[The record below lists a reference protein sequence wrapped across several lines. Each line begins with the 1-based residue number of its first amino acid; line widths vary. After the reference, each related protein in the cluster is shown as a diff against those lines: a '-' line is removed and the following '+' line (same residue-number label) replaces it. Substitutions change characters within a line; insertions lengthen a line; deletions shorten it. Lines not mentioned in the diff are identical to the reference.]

1 MNESLIQI
9 AKKDIARWVIPGE
22 IGDPSS
28 VDRPEAL
35 KLIYRHRGLRAVL
48 VLRLA
53 EWSHRRGIRLL
64 PSFLQRLIDRRY
76 GLDVLVSANIGAG
89 LYIAHPVGVTL
100 APKSM
105 GTNCSVIAAVT
116 IGMRN
121 EHAFTVIGDH
131 VFLGAGCRVLGGIT
145 VGSGSKIGANAVVV
159 RDVPS
164 QASVGGVPAIDLTR
178 GHDDHR
184 RAKGV
189 NTARGQALL
198 PKQ

>member
-1 MNESLIQI
+1 
-9 AKKDIARWVIPGE
+9 
-22 IGDPSS
+22 
-28 VDRPEAL
+28 
-35 KLIYRHRGLRAVL
+35 
-48 VLRLA
+48 
-53 EWSHRRGIRLL
+53 
-64 PSFLQRLIDRRY
+64 
-76 GLDVLVSANIGAG
+76 
-89 LYIAHPVGVTL
+89 
-100 APKSM
+100 M

-121 EHAFTVIGDH
+121 EHAFPVIGDH